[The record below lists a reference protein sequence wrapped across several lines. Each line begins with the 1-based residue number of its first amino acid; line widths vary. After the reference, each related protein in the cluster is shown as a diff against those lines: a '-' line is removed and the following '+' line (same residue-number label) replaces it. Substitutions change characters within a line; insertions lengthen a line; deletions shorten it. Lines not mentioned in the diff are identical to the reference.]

1 MKETMLDKCIKTN
14 FKMVENEIAIACTM
28 ALVLAFSFINLF
40 IVLLSPVPLIISVI
54 FLYKM
59 CKKLF
64 YTSIFGET
72 ATTYQSL
79 PASTREMAA
88 AKVFVGGLGIF
99 AADLSMFLVLA
110 AVLGKLGGVS
120 ASDLMGALEI
130 LGGGTAVAQV
140 SIALPLE
147 FLVLVVTCFCQSGII
162 FMAVAAYNTMREK
175 NRHGFRGIL
184 VYLGPVAANYVMMRC
199 GEILSMLGLKY
210 GLWFPALKIVIFAAA
225 LVFVYRRTVKMLE
238 ERYELK

>member
-28 ALVLAFSFINLF
+28 ALVLVFSFINLF
-40 IVLLSPVPLIISVI
+40 IVIFSPVPMIISLV

-59 CKKLF
+59 CKKVF
-64 YTSIFGET
+64 YTSVFGET
-72 ATTYQSL
+72 AATYQSL
-79 PASTREMAA
+79 PVSTHEVVA
-88 AKVFVGGLGIF
+88 AKIFVAGLGIF

-120 ASDLMGALEI
+120 ASDLMGALVI
-130 LGGGTAVAQV
+130 LGGGAAVTQV

-147 FLVLVVTCFCQSGII
+147 FLVLVATCFCQSGII
-162 FMAVAAYNTMREK
+162 FLAVAAYNTMGGKSR
-175 NRHGFRGIL
+175 RGLGGIL
-184 VYLGPVAANYVMMRC
+184 AYLGPLAANYVMMRS
-199 GEILSMLGLKY
+199 GEILSLLGISY
-210 GLWFPALKIVIFAAA
+210 GLWFPILKIVILAVI

-238 ERYELK
+238 ERYELN